1 MALERH
7 DEDKFN
13 RLALCASWLN
23 QHCRFM
29 KVSVSEYNFSRIKSA
44 IKCLKD
50 EEVIDFLKK
59 DRPWNAYIQQNGQ
72 R

>member
-1 MALERH
+1 MTPENR

-29 KVSVSEYNFSRIKSA
+29 KVSISEYNFNRIKSA
-44 IKCLKD
+44 IKHLTD
-50 EEVIDFLKK
+50 DEVIDF
-59 DRPWNAYIQQNGQ
+59 
-72 R
+72 